1 MVFLLT
7 EVFDGGNT
15 PQRRS
20 NIDDNIVDVIDW
32 MKNPILQQKSKE
44 HNPLI
49 TIIILNSKTT
59 KNSLVIASK
68 YIAGRKILSQSGL
81 GFTFGALMNGLIP
94 FFSSA
99 NFLNFSIESS
109 FNNKIKLFK

>member
-32 MKNPILQQKSKE
+32 M
-44 HNPLI
+44 
-49 TIIILNSKTT
+49 
-59 KNSLVIASK
+59 
-68 YIAGRKILSQSGL
+68 
-81 GFTFGALMNGLIP
+81 
-94 FFSSA
+94 
-99 NFLNFSIESS
+99 
-109 FNNKIKLFK
+109 